1 LFSPRETSM
10 LCDSAYTGRLAEC
23 KHNAGQHCSRGAA
36 EGQPLIDDGDK
47 GTRGPFIAPG
57 SSSPGGLAVG
67 GGLRD
72 SPHLPACHEVARGWP
87 FPTKTSGPGD
97 GLLRVS
103 LTIQACNWW
112 PPARTTAVF
121 QRECSVVPSLT
132 HVGQI
137 SGREADGLTLLS
149 LLSPT
154 PGTSPLPHHTSLH
167 HRHRHRTLS
176 ATTLANVCHS
186 TGPQLTSPCSKHRL
200 DLGILRPCDADH
212 PAGGPG
218 GTRLAVTTRLAVCR
232 CGR

>member
-1 LFSPRETSM
+1 M
-10 LCDSAYTGRLAEC
+10 QG
-23 KHNAGQHCSRGAA
+23 SRGAA

-72 SPHLPACHEVARGWP
+72 SPHLPACHGVARGWP
-87 FPTKTSGPGD
+87 LPTKTSGPGD

-137 SGREADGLTLLS
+137 SGREADGLTVSHFSHFSRFSHQHQEHLR
-149 LLSPT
+149 SPT
-154 PGTSPLPHHTSLH
+154 TLLFTIPIAIALCLPQPWPTC
-167 HRHRHRTLS
+167 
-176 ATTLANVCHS
+176 A
-186 TGPQLTSPCSKHRL
+186 
-200 DLGILRPCDADH
+200 ILLVPS
-212 PAGGPG
+212 
-218 GTRLAVTTRLAVCR
+218 
-232 CGR
+232 